1 MKTYE
6 GERTLRGVQVTVD
19 GAPLPPRFDIQTFNK
34 TGFEWT
40 YDGPGPR
47 QLALALLA
55 DHLGDDARALALSAG
70 FVRHVVAYLD
80 NAWLLTSADIDEVLA
95 EMGAA

>member
-6 GERTLRGVQVTVD
+6 GERTLRGIEVTVN
-19 GAPLPPRFDIQTFNK
+19 GTALPLRMDLRCFNK

-40 YDGPGPR
+40 YAGPGPR

-55 DHLGDDARALALSAG
+55 DHLGDDEKALALSET
-70 FVRHVVAYLD
+70 FMRHVVAYLD
-80 NAWLLTSADIDEVLA
+80 NAWCLTSVDIDEALA
-95 EMGAA
+95 EMA

>member
-6 GERTLRGVQVTVD
+6 GERTLRGTKVTVD
-19 GAPLPPRFDIQTFNK
+19 GAPLPSRTDLHCFNK

-40 YDGPGPR
+40 YAGPGPR

-55 DHLGDDARALALSAG
+55 DHLGNGTKALTLSEP
-70 FVRHVVAYLD
+70 FMRHVVVYLD
-80 NAWLLTSADIDEVLA
+80 NAWCLTSVDIDEALA
-95 EMGAA
+95 EMA

>member
-6 GERTLRGVQVTVD
+6 GERTLRGVKVTVD
-19 GAPLPPRFDIQTFNK
+19 GVALPPRFDLHCFNR

-40 YDGPGPR
+40 YAGPGPR

-55 DHLGDDARALALSAG
+55 DHLGDDAKALALSEA
-70 FVRHVVAYLD
+70 FMHNLVAYLD
-80 NAWLLTSADIDEVLA
+80 NAWCLTSVDIDEALA
-95 EMGAA
+95 EME

>member
-1 MKTYE
+1 MKTYQ
-6 GERTLRGVQVTVD
+6 GERTLRGVAVTVD
-19 GAPLPPRFDIQTFNK
+19 GVALSPRMDLQCFNR

-55 DHLGDDARALALSAG
+55 DHLGDDAKALALSEG
-70 FVRHVVAYLD
+70 FMRHLVAYLD
-80 NAWLLTSADIDEVLA
+80 NAWSLTSADIDEALA
-95 EMGAA
+95 EMG